1 MRVLLVVDR
10 AKDGP
15 GIWAMAWTSADD
27 DPKLLESKHFL
38 GDAALK
44 VWLGGI
50 VTRYGR
56 SNITV
61 DWKELRGGGLD
72 RSDHA
77 SRRLEKRR

>member
-15 GIWAMAWTSADD
+15 GIWAMAWTAVDD

-38 GDAALK
+38 GDAALR
-44 VWLGGI
+44 VWLAGI
-50 VTRYGR
+50 VVRYGR

-61 DWKELRGGGLD
+61 DWTASLKSDDGLAAAV
-72 RSDHA
+72 RSCVEA
-77 SRRLEKRR
+77 S

>member
-1 MRVLLVVDR
+1 MTVLLVVDR

-15 GIWAMAWTSADD
+15 GIWAMAWTAVDD

-44 VWLGGI
+44 VWLAGI

-56 SNITV
+56 SNISV
-61 DWKELRGGGLD
+61 DWTASLKSDD
-72 RSDHA
+72 RLAAAVRSCVDA
-77 SRRLEKRR
+77 S